1 MSDLNQV
8 RIQVLDAETGT
19 VIDNVDVKTSDGA
32 VYLPDGS
39 TLRSWIAQNEEAFSE
54 FQQKVT
60 AHLAKQHVDPAK
72 VDSLFTGLAYN
83 GNTGVFTITK
93 HNGETEEIDTLL
105 EKVTVN
111 FTLVDGTYDAVSN
124 PTGDPSAQDY
134 FEESAGSYV
143 ATEDTEVQAG
153 KTYYVDNT
161 AREYLALTAQDGTV
175 QKLDVTKLVDV
186 YKGSNANGITVAVA
200 ADKTISASINDDS
213 ISYTKLDAE
222 LKAKVDAEYSLPAAT
237 TSELG
242 GVIVGNGLAVANDGT
257 ISANNITYGGN
268 AVSMALSETENT
280 VVTSVSGPAD
290 AVVTTTIDTAVAPLV
305 VSATFSG
312 AQSANASATYQWYK
326 KTIGTDVA
334 FSAISGATGA
344 TLAAA
349 NIDVTTEGSTIY
361 YCVVGATG
369 TDVVAD
375 PVTSK
380 RVTVVVNAAA

>member
-1 MSDLNQV
+1 MADLNQV
-8 RIQVLDAETGT
+8 RIQVLDAETGS

-60 AHLAKQHVDPAK
+60 AHLAKQHVDPSK
-72 VDSLFTGLAYN
+72 VDSLFTGMSYN

-93 HNGETEEIDTLL
+93 HNGQTQEIDTLL

-111 FTLVDGTYDAVSN
+111 FTLVDGTFDPVSD
-124 PTGDPSAQDY
+124 PTGDPSAQGY
-134 FEESAGSYV
+134 FEQDGASYV
-143 ATEDTEVQAG
+143 ATEDTTVQSG

-161 AREYLALTAQDGTV
+161 DREYLALTAQDGTV

-186 YKGSNANGITVAVA
+186 YTGSNANGVTVTVAA
-200 ADKTISASINDDS
+200 NKQISASINDGS
-213 ISYTKLDAE
+213 ISYAKLDTA
-222 LKAKVDAEYSLPAAT
+222 LKAKVDAEYTLPAAT
-237 TSELG
+237 TSDLG
-242 GVIVGNGLAVANDGT
+242 GVKVGNGIAVANDGT
-257 ISANNITYGGN
+257 ISANNISYGGN
-268 AVSMALSETENT
+268 AVSMALTETENT
-280 VVTSVSGPAD
+280 VVTSVAGPAD
-290 AVVTTTIDTAVAPLV
+290 AVVTTTVGTAVAPLV

-312 AQSANASATYQWYK
+312 DQAANASATYQWYK
-326 KTIGTDVA
+326 KTIGHDVA
-334 FSAISGATGA
+334 FSAISGATSA

-349 NIDVTTEGSTIY
+349 DISVAAEGSTIY

>member
-8 RIQVLDAETGT
+8 RIQVLDAETGA
-19 VIDNVDVKTSDGA
+19 VIDNVDVKTSDAA

-39 TLRSWIAQNEEAFSE
+39 SLRSWIAQNEEAFSE

-60 AHLAKQHVDPAK
+60 AHLAKQHVDPSK
-72 VDSLFTGLAYN
+72 VDSLFTGLAYD
-83 GNTGVFTITK
+83 GDTGVFTITK
-93 HNGETEEIDTLL
+93 HDGSTQTVDTLL

-111 FTLVDGTYDAVSN
+111 FTLVDGAYDAVSN
-124 PTGDPSAQDY
+124 PTGNPSELGY
-134 FEESAGSYV
+134 FEKDGADYV
-143 ATEDTEVQAG
+143 ASEDAEVQAG

-161 AREYLALTAQDGTV
+161 DREYLALTAQDGTV

-186 YKGSNANGITVAVA
+186 YKGSNANGITVSVA
-200 ADKTISASINDDS
+200 ADKTISAAINDGT
-213 ISYTKLDAE
+213 ISYAKLDAA

-257 ISANNITYGGN
+257 ISANNISFGGN
-268 AVSMALSETENT
+268 AVSIALTETENT
-280 VVTSVSGPAD
+280 VVTAVSGPAD
-290 AVVTTTIDTAVAPLV
+290 AVVTTTVGTAVSPLV

-312 AQSANASATYQWYK
+312 EEAANASATYQWYK

-334 FSAISGATGA
+334 FSAIVGATGA

-349 NIDVTTEGSTIY
+349 DIDVATAGSTIY

-369 TDVVAD
+369 TGVVAD

>member
-290 AVVTTTIDTAVAPLV
+290 AVVTTTVDTAVAPLV